1 MSTARALRWT
11 VLLGLVVTPA
21 AVAQQPAATRTARV
35 TYLSSSGLFI
45 DAGSVEGL
53 RVGHQVEVVR
63 RGRAVAVLR
72 VESLGEH
79 QASCVVVR
87 SQSRPVVGDAVRFTP
102 AEPRT
107 ATSPVVAAP
116 PPVRDPPPPRDS
128 ITPAAP
134 TRAPVR
140 PVHAAPAAISP
151 LAQQTARAPTGTD
164 SSAPARPEPPPRRTT
179 ASGQAADTSTATVT
193 FLSGGE
199 IYVGAGRQAGLLEGA
214 ELVVVRRDSVISTLR
229 VKYVASQQSSCDV
242 IRGGTDIVVGD
253 VVRFVARVPAA
264 ETRAAETVARRRG
277 PRRLSGPGIHGR
289 IGTRYLHATAAT
301 VAPGTET
308 ANTGF
313 NQPSFDVRANG
324 LDIGGTPI
332 GLALDLRTRRT
343 VTSSTGQPNR
353 VDGRT
358 RVYQA
363 AVFWGGPGARF
374 RAVAGRQYLTAVT
387 SVSLFDGGLIEING
401 SHASLGAFGGF
412 EPDAMTLD
420 LSPDIRDVGGYVQ
433 LHNRPRTA
441 AAWSFTVG
449 AVRSHEAGQSNR
461 EFAFMQASVNNRS
474 FSFYGLQEVDYYPP
488 WKVALGEQQ
497 FSFTSQYAN
506 VLMRPS
512 RWVSV
517 GGFYDNRRSVRLY
530 RDTQNPE
537 TAFDDA
543 YRQGYGGGLQLT
555 GGTARL
561 GGDWRRS
568 TGGTAG
574 GADSYTGTIG
584 LDQITPLKLAVSA
597 RATWYQNQ
605 NDSTLNNP
613 GAERTHGQLYSWQL
627 GFGLAGGVRIDFNGG
642 LRREDNPNTATMQR
656 SSWYGVDMDVSV
668 ARAWFV
674 SLSGLQQKDPANPG
688 TSTTTQLYSSVT
700 WRF

>member
-1 MSTARALRWT
+1 VTTAADLGSKRSALESILAEMGSALVAYSGGVDSACLAVFAQRVLGERALAVTADSESLSAEQRE
-11 VLLGLVVTPA
+11 LALEEGAAGLPFGGLRLVAGRGAADDGGDVGALEREAVVPRSGHRLAGQAGAVEA
-21 AVAQQPAATRTARV
+21 AVEPV
-35 TYLSSSGLFI
+35 TG
-45 DAGSVEGL
+45 
-53 RVGHQVEVVR
+53 
-63 RGRAVAVLR
+63 AVA
-72 VESLGEH
+72 GEH
-79 QASCVVVR
+79 PPGA
-87 SQSRPVVGDAVRFTP
+87 VGA
-102 AEPRT
+102 
-107 ATSPVVAAP
+107 
-116 PPVRDPPPPRDS
+116 
-128 ITPAAP
+128 
-134 TRAPVR
+134 
-140 PVHAAPAAISP
+140 
-151 LAQQTARAPTGTD
+151 
-164 SSAPARPEPPPRRTT
+164 
-179 ASGQAADTSTATVT
+179 
-193 FLSGGE
+193 
-199 IYVGAGRQAGLLEGA
+199 VGAGRQAGLLEGA